1 MAAPRKPF
9 HQEFAEQIIEDLKQG
24 TAPWQKPWKEG
35 EFHPPFNPIS
45 GTVYS
50 GVNFVSLA
58 REKKDDPRFVTFNQ
72 ASKEGWRIKKGS
84 KARPVVFWQ
93 FTKEVDALDDN
104 GKPILNDEG
113 KTKKVE
119 MRLERPIM
127 RFASVFHATQI
138 DGIPEWSGQ
147 DVSWNP
153 HERSEAILEGSG
165 ASITHDQRDRA
176 FFSPT
181 FDEIKLPPKDKFDS
195 QSKYYATALHELGH
209 WTGHEKRWDGTERPF
224 GPKGTEEYAREEL
237 NAEIGSW
244 MTAME
249 LGLEYDRG
257 QHLSYVDSWVKVL
270 EKDPYEIMRACQ
282 TAERIKGHML
292 GFEKGIRMEKQE
304 ELAIS
309 PEKEKANPLK
319 SAREFLVNKS
329 RNLFQPTNS
338 SEEET
343 KLMDEEI
350 QSNYNHKLSPE
361 LLKTVRE
368 AKIALNQQLGTI
380 ENNKDLSEEDKLID
394 SNEAI
399 DGHYDWAKGLVDS
412 EESEEWCKKM
422 GVEVDSKEYYE
433 ALDKELGITRNQE
446 KASQKPH
453 PKTYLD
459 VPYSQKHLAKKHG
472 AKWDKEA
479 KKWFAPEDANMKELN
494 KWLPKEQVRDAD
506 LSVPTRPAEKKL
518 TETKTYLAV
527 PFSEKGEAKK
537 LGAKWDGR
545 KKSWYAPEGTEMTG
559 LSQWLPKGK
568 HQEAKP
574 QMAPEQEFGQALR
587 NAGLILEGLPL
598 MDGKLHRVPVEGG
611 KLVSKDGAYTGYLDG
626 RPAGFIENHKTG
638 FKTNWKAN
646 GHKLS
651 PEAMAE
657 IKANAAARQEA
668 RELERKEMH
677 DRAAKRA
684 YAKWKNAKGWAPDD
698 QPYLKKK
705 GVKSHGVKVD
715 AQDNLLVPGRDT
727 NGRIQTLQTI
737 TPDKKLLESG
747 GEKAGA
753 FHIICH
759 YGDILPKQPLLI
771 AEGYATGASIH
782 EATRKP
788 VAVAFDAGNLE
799 PVARRLKQAYP
810 DSRIVVLADDDHKQ
824 SNNPGVTK
832 ARAAAQ
838 AVAGSVVIPQ
848 FTEAEKAKGLT
859 DFNDLHQER
868 GLDAL
873 KVELNVSIRK
883 ALTQKQ
889 DKELAI

>member
-1 MAAPRKPF
+1 MTSKKPF

-113 KTKKVE
+113 KPKKEEV
-119 MRLERPIM
+119 RLERPIM

-138 DGIPEWSGQ
+138 DGIPEWSGR

-249 LGLEYDRG
+249 LGLEYNRG

-292 GFEKGIRMEKQE
+292 GFEKGIRMEEQLDKNI
-304 ELAIS
+304 ELKRDEGKHPAV
-309 PEKEKANPLK
+309 KHKR
-319 SAREFLVNKS
+319 SAAEQK
-329 RNLFQPTNS
+329 
-338 SEEET
+338 
-343 KLMDEEI
+343 
-350 QSNYNHKLSPE
+350 
-361 LLKTVRE
+361 E
-368 AKIALNQQLGTI
+368 AKI
-380 ENNKDLSEEDKLID
+380 
-394 SNEAI
+394 
-399 DGHYDWAKGLVDS
+399 
-412 EESEEWCKKM
+412 
-422 GVEVDSKEYYE
+422 
-433 ALDKELGITRNQE
+433 
-446 KASQKPH
+446 
-453 PKTYLD
+453 YLD
-459 VPYSQKHLAKKHG
+459 VPYEQKHLAKKYG

-479 KKWFAPEDANMKELN
+479 KKWFAPEDADMNELN
-494 KWLPKEQVRDAD
+494 KWLPKEQAQDAD
-506 LSVPTRPAEKKL
+506 LSVPARSAEKKL
-518 TETKTYLAV
+518 AETKTYLAV
-527 PFSEKGEAKK
+527 PFSEKNAAKK

-545 KKSWYAPEGTEMTG
+545 KKSWYAPEGTEMNA
-559 LSQWLPKGK
+559 LSRWLPKGK
-568 HQEAKP
+568 HQEAKS
-574 QMAPEQEFGQALR
+574 QMSPEQEFSQALR
-587 NAGLILEGLPL
+587 DAGLIVEGLPI

-611 KLVSKDGAYTGYLDG
+611 KTTSKDGAYTGYLDG

-657 IKANAAARQEA
+657 IKANAAARQQT
-668 RELERKEMH
+668 RDFERKEMH
-677 DRAAKRA
+677 ERAAKRA
-684 YAKWKNAKGWAPDD
+684 YAKWKNATGWAPDD

-715 AQDNLLVPGRDT
+715 AQGNLLIPGRDT

-782 EATRKP
+782 EATRNP

-799 PVARRLKQAYP
+799 PVAKRLKQAYP
-810 DSRIVVLADDDHKQ
+810 DSRIVVMADDDHKQ
-824 SNNPGVTK
+824 SNNPGVNK

-868 GLDAL
+868 GLNAL
-873 KVELNVSIRK
+873 KVELNVGIRK

-889 DKELAI
+889 DKTLAV